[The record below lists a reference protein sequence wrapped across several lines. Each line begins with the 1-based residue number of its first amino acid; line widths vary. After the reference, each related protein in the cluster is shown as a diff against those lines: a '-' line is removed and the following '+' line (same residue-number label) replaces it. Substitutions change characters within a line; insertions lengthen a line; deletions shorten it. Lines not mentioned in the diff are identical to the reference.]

1 MDQTLAFVGEDV
13 ALQHF
18 DGCGGFVLGCAC
30 LPQPIDQSQDFQ
42 LCCIGVG
49 NAVLGTGM
57 LRKCLRNVSRIV
69 GLQVVIELLD
79 QDSVVVGIQVIV
91 DRSADFLD
99 SLHVATEQAIDC
111 SFVVAN

>member
-13 ALQHF
+13 ALQHL
-18 DGCGGFVLGCAC
+18 DGRGGFVLGCAR

-49 NAVLGTGM
+49 NAVLGTDM
-57 LRKCLRNVSRIV
+57 LRKRLGNVSRIV

-79 QDSVVVGIQVIV
+79 QDSVVVGVKMVV
-91 DRSADFLD
+91 DRSADLLNSLD
-99 SLHVATEQAIDC
+99 VTTEQAIDC
-111 SFVVAN
+111 SLVVAN